1 MSFVT
6 KIKEKFNNID
16 YLIVT
21 ASTVFCSGMTFLFSI
36 IARHYI
42 EPALTGIY
50 ASCILLETY
59 LAYAQFGVLNAYNR
73 DMPQFM
79 GAKRDDDALN
89 LRNSSISFIWL
100 SYLIVCIIAS
110 IVVSIMYALGMIES
124 KFYFGYLLAFI
135 YLIID
140 TTATFCMNTARIY
153 GKFNFSA
160 WVNIAK
166 TLIAFFIGILGVKY
180 FGYYGLYVMPIAAG
194 VFAVIFYYRT
204 CFEGFK
210 IGIDFELL
218 KEEIK
223 TGFPLMVNNLVWTL
237 VGSVDKFVILIFM
250 STVALGIYDVPQMVF
265 TAMVLIPQTISQV
278 FYYKVSYAY
287 GKTNDKS
294 VLINMCNKYTNVM
307 GLITGAVAV
316 IGFYV
321 MPVFVKLIM
330 PKYVDGI
337 FPAQILL
344 IGVAIY
350 GSTMLYGNIFS
361 VMKWNKDLIIN
372 SIILCIF
379 NVVFSTTLVLLLGR
393 EINNVAFGTA
403 ISYAAYSFLL
413 LARLSKKFDTSIVGL
428 LMAGWGPLLLTVV
441 PAILLYI
448 LLPNIFVGFAIAMIL
463 LCVEAI
469 YFYKR
474 DRK

>member
-1 MSFVT
+1 
-6 KIKEKFNNID
+6 
-16 YLIVT
+16 
-21 ASTVFCSGMTFLFSI
+21 
-36 IARHYI
+36 
-42 EPALTGIY
+42 
-50 ASCILLETY
+50 
-59 LAYAQFGVLNAYNR
+59 
-73 DMPQFM
+73 
-79 GAKRDDDALN
+79 
-89 LRNSSISFIWL
+89 
-100 SYLIVCIIAS
+100 
-110 IVVSIMYALGMIES
+110 
-124 KFYFGYLLAFI
+124 
-135 YLIID
+135 
-140 TTATFCMNTARIY
+140 
-153 GKFNFSA
+153 
-160 WVNIAK
+160 
-166 TLIAFFIGILGVKY
+166 
-180 FGYYGLYVMPIAAG
+180 
-194 VFAVIFYYRT
+194 
-204 CFEGFK
+204 
-210 IGIDFELL
+210 
-218 KEEIK
+218 
-223 TGFPLMVNNLVWTL
+223 
-237 VGSVDKFVILIFM
+237 
-250 STVALGIYDVPQMVF
+250 
-265 TAMVLIPQTISQV
+265 
-278 FYYKVSYAY
+278 
-287 GKTNDKS
+287 
-294 VLINMCNKYTNVM
+294 M

-361 VMKWNKDLIIN
+361 VMKWNKDLIVN

-428 LMAGWGPLLLTVV
+428 LMAGWWPLLLTVV